1 MEISPMSIKPYKL
14 IQEDTIPPN
23 LKYHLIADN
32 NTDIQEDQVVG
43 LVIVDKPRPTGVTPW
58 KLSSVSSTSK
68 GAAKNDHQIQAKLI
82 GLGISVVPI

>member
-43 LVIVDKPRPTGVTPW
+43 LVIVDKPRPTGVTP
-58 KLSSVSSTSK
+58 
-68 GAAKNDHQIQAKLI
+68 
-82 GLGISVVPI
+82 